1 MAVVMPFP
9 ECSSLIRVIHRMAR
23 NSVLYTIQR
32 DCCHTVSQKKLTTT
46 TTLCRAPFN
55 GPSWTAKEKSSA
67 MTYRPL
73 LIKIV
78 TVLIA
83 FKIFS
88 TFSASRAGRFSS
100 SKNTSLMTDRLLLL
114 PLPLAAFGFVLS
126 TVSSSLW
133 SSVFWFDPNREIH
146 NGCLSVCLSACRLVG
161 LEAFLS
167 VRMDAD

>member
-1 MAVVMPFP
+1 MPFP
-9 ECSSLIRVIHRMAR
+9 ECSTLIRVIHWMVH

-46 TTLCRAPFN
+46 TTTLCRAPFN
-55 GPSWTAKEKSSA
+55 GPSWTAKQKSSA

-78 TVLIA
+78 MVLIA

-88 TFSASRAGRFSS
+88 TFSPYRAGRFSS
-100 SKNTSLMTDRLLLL
+100 SKNILLMTDRSFLL
-114 PLPLAAFGFVLS
+114 PLPLAAFGFVLF